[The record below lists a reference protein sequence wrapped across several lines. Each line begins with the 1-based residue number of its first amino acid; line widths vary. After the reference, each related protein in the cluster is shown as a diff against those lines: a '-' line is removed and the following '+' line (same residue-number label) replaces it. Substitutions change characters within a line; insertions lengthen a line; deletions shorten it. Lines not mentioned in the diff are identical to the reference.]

1 MLFATTTPASQGCLL
16 NMNAIL
22 AFALPN
28 EWKIGI
34 VFGLL
39 VVAIVLFAIEKPSV
53 DVITLI
59 LLLGLI
65 GTRVLS
71 PADAFSGFS
80 EDIIIMLGSIFVIG
94 GALQA
99 TGVLDALVAKLIHI
113 GGESENRL
121 MSLILIVCSGLSA
134 FMNNTTVTAMFIG
147 PVVSLAHKRKLAPS
161 RILLPLAYA
170 SILGGTCTL
179 IGTSTNLAVS
189 GFIAR
194 ERMEPVGLFEITP
207 IGLIIV
213 VTGITY
219 LMLLGRRLLPA
230 RDEGRPDF
238 VIEDYLSEII
248 VMHDSRLVGQK
259 MSLSDLSKMGFRI
272 LKVLRGGE
280 ALIADAEVKI
290 QEADILLVAGRV
302 GNLAQIQAKEG
313 IEIKARLKLDDQD
326 LQSAHTKIAEVVVMP
341 RSDLVGR
348 SLQTIQEEEHGL
360 VVLAISR
367 WGHPLHEDVN
377 ATELQTGDLLLIQA
391 HEDHLKALKREREL
405 AVLEELSPPALKKRQ
420 GLYVAG
426 FFLAALV
433 ASGFGL
439 LPTSICFLAA
449 AVLTIVFGCITIEQA
464 YEFIDWRLLIL
475 IGGMTAF
482 GVAIEQT
489 GAARLLAHMVVSS
502 LGPWGVMPVLAGFFV
517 LTIVLTQ
524 PMSNAAAAL
533 VVLPV
538 ALESARELGVNERTF
553 AIAIMLAAS
562 VSFIAPFEPSC
573 ILVYGPGKYK
583 FLDFMKTG
591 GLLTFILTVILLL
604 LIPHFW
610 PLHPAPV
617 HRAGM

>member
-1 MLFATTTPASQGCLL
+1 MDT
-16 NMNAIL
+16 L
-22 AFALPN
+22 AFALPGG
-28 EWKIGI
+28 WKIGI
-34 VFGLL
+34 VLGLL
-39 VVAIVLFAIEKPSV
+39 AVAILLFAIESLSV

-71 PADAFSGFS
+71 PADAFAGFS

-99 TGVLDALVAKLIHI
+99 TGVLDALVAKLIRI
-113 GGESENRL
+113 GGKSENRL
-121 MSLILIVCSGLSA
+121 VFLILIVCSGLSA

-147 PVVSLAHKRKLAPS
+147 PVIGLAHKRKLAPS

-179 IGTSTNLAVS
+179 IGTSTNMAVS

-194 ERMEPVGLFEITP
+194 ERMEPLGLFEITP
-207 IGLIIV
+207 MGLIIV
-213 VTGITY
+213 ATGITY

-230 RDEGRPDF
+230 RDEGPPDF
-238 VIEDYLSEII
+238 AIEDYLSEII
-248 VMHDSRLVGQK
+248 VMKNSRLVGQK
-259 MSLSDLSKMGFRI
+259 MSQSDLSKMGFRI
-272 LKVLRGGE
+272 LKVLRDGE
-280 ALIADAEVKI
+280 ALIADAEVII
-290 QEADILLVAGRV
+290 QEADVLLVTGNVR
-302 GNLAQIQAKEG
+302 NLAQVQTKEG
-313 IEIKARLKLDDQD
+313 IEIKARLKLDDRD
-326 LQSAHTKIAEVVVMP
+326 LQSANTKIAEVVVMP

-348 SLQTIQEEEHGL
+348 TLQTIQDEERGL
-360 VVLAISR
+360 VVLAINR
-367 WGHPLHEDVN
+367 WGQPLHEDVS
-377 ATELQTGDLLLIQA
+377 ATDLQTGDMLLIQA
-391 HEDHLKALKREREL
+391 HEDDLRTLKRERKL
-405 AVLEELSPPALKKRQ
+405 AVLEELSPPTLKKRK

-426 FFLAALV
+426 FFLAALA
-433 ASGFGL
+433 ASAFEL

-449 AVLTIVFGCITIEQA
+449 AVLTVLFRCITIEQA

-489 GAARLLAHMVVSS
+489 GAARLLASIIVSW

-517 LTIVLTQ
+517 LTIILTQ

-583 FLDFMKTG
+583 FRDFVKTG
-591 GLLTFILTVILLL
+591 GLLTLILAIISLL

-610 PLHPAPV
+610 PLHQVPV
-617 HRAGM
+617 HGVGMR